1 MSHVRFSCA
10 VESNERVLV
19 SRAFPA
25 GRSEAGDSQIAS
37 GIQWLFVI
45 ARVSCLIVVIGCPR
59 MNDPGEKNDEQATVE
74 NTDAL
79 KMQKERSRKLA
90 LAAIQTAEDNG
101 GRDLLVLDMREHTS
115 LFDYFVIATGT
126 SRRQLHA
133 MSEEIDHKL
142 EDDLHDKRMSIEG
155 YDASRWIVLDYGT
168 VVVHLFDDEMRDYYS
183 LETLWADAQPV
194 DLTDVLEDA
203 SKMARTMFDEA

>member
-1 MSHVRFSCA
+1 MDGSA
-10 VESNERVLV
+10 VES
-19 SRAFPA
+19 
-25 GRSEAGDSQIAS
+25 I
-37 GIQWLFVI
+37 
-45 ARVSCLIVVIGCPR
+45 
-59 MNDPGEKNDEQATVE
+59 
-74 NTDAL
+74 DAL
-79 KMQKERSRKLA
+79 KRQKERSLQLA

-142 EDDLHDKRMSIEG
+142 EDDLQDKRMSIEG

-168 VVVHLFDDEMRDYYS
+168 VVIHLFDDEMREYYS
-183 LETLWADAQPV
+183 LETLWADARPV
-194 DLTDVLEDA
+194 DLSDVLED
-203 SKMARTMFDEA
+203 SNKMSRSMFEQS

>member
-1 MSHVRFSCA
+1 MNHSDEKAGEVPDEETVVDGSA
-10 VESNERVLV
+10 VES
-19 SRAFPA
+19 
-25 GRSEAGDSQIAS
+25 
-37 GIQWLFVI
+37 
-45 ARVSCLIVVIGCPR
+45 
-59 MNDPGEKNDEQATVE
+59 M
-74 NTDAL
+74 DAL
-79 KMQKERSRKLA
+79 KRQKERSLQLA

-142 EDDLHDKRMSIEG
+142 EDDLQDKRMSIEG

-168 VVVHLFDDEMRDYYS
+168 VVIHLFDDEMREYYS
-183 LETLWADAQPV
+183 LETLWADARPV
-194 DLTDVLEDA
+194 DLSDVLED
-203 SKMARTMFDEA
+203 SNKMSRSMFEQS

>member
-1 MSHVRFSCA
+1 MFNSS
-10 VESNERVLV
+10 
-19 SRAFPA
+19 
-25 GRSEAGDSQIAS
+25 D
-37 GIQWLFVI
+37 WL
-45 ARVSCLIVVIGCPR
+45 PR
-59 MNDPGEKNDEQATVE
+59 MNDPGETNDDQAALEKVK
-74 NTDAL
+74 AL
-79 KMQKERSRKLA
+79 KMQKERSRQLA

-101 GRDLLVLDMREHTS
+101 GRDLLVLDMREHTT

-194 DLTDVLEDA
+194 DLTDVLEDS
-203 SKMARTMFDEA
+203 SKMAPAVLDEA

>member
-1 MSHVRFSCA
+1 MNHSDEKAGDVPDEETVVDGSA
-10 VESNERVLV
+10 VES
-19 SRAFPA
+19 
-25 GRSEAGDSQIAS
+25 I
-37 GIQWLFVI
+37 
-45 ARVSCLIVVIGCPR
+45 
-59 MNDPGEKNDEQATVE
+59 
-74 NTDAL
+74 DAL
-79 KMQKERSRKLA
+79 KRQKERSLQLA

-142 EDDLHDKRMSIEG
+142 EDDLQDKRMSIEG

-168 VVVHLFDDEMRDYYS
+168 VVMHLFDDEMREYYS
-183 LETLWADAQPV
+183 LESLWADARPV
-194 DLTDVLEDA
+194 DLSEVLED
-203 SKMARTMFDEA
+203 SNKMYRSMFEQS

>member
-1 MSHVRFSCA
+1 MNQSDKKVGGIPDEETIVDASA
-10 VESNERVLV
+10 VES
-19 SRAFPA
+19 
-25 GRSEAGDSQIAS
+25 I
-37 GIQWLFVI
+37 
-45 ARVSCLIVVIGCPR
+45 
-59 MNDPGEKNDEQATVE
+59 
-74 NTDAL
+74 DAL
-79 KMQKERSRKLA
+79 KRQKERSLQLA

-142 EDDLHDKRMSIEG
+142 EDDLQDKRMSIEG

-168 VVVHLFDDEMRDYYS
+168 VVIHLFDDEMREYYS
-183 LETLWADAQPV
+183 LESLWADARPV
-194 DLTDVLEDA
+194 DLSEVLED
-203 SKMARTMFDEA
+203 SNKMYRSMFEQS

>member
-1 MSHVRFSCA
+1 MNHSDEKAGEVPDEETVVDGSA
-10 VESNERVLV
+10 VES
-19 SRAFPA
+19 
-25 GRSEAGDSQIAS
+25 I
-37 GIQWLFVI
+37 
-45 ARVSCLIVVIGCPR
+45 
-59 MNDPGEKNDEQATVE
+59 
-74 NTDAL
+74 DAL
-79 KMQKERSRKLA
+79 KRQKERSLQLA

-142 EDDLHDKRMSIEG
+142 EDDLQDKRMSIEG

-168 VVVHLFDDEMRDYYS
+168 VVIHLFDDEMREYYS
-183 LETLWADAQPV
+183 LESLWADARPV
-194 DLTDVLEDA
+194 DLSEVLED
-203 SKMARTMFDEA
+203 SNKMYRSMFEQS

>member
-1 MSHVRFSCA
+1 MNHSDEKAGEVPDEETVVDGSA
-10 VESNERVLV
+10 VES
-19 SRAFPA
+19 
-25 GRSEAGDSQIAS
+25 
-37 GIQWLFVI
+37 
-45 ARVSCLIVVIGCPR
+45 
-59 MNDPGEKNDEQATVE
+59 M
-74 NTDAL
+74 DAL
-79 KMQKERSRKLA
+79 KLQKERSLQLA

-142 EDDLHDKRMSIEG
+142 EDDLQDKRMSIEG

-168 VVVHLFDDEMRDYYS
+168 VVMHLFDDEMREYYS
-183 LETLWADAQPV
+183 LESLWADARPV
-194 DLTDVLEDA
+194 DLSEVLED
-203 SKMARTMFDEA
+203 SNKMYRSMFEQS